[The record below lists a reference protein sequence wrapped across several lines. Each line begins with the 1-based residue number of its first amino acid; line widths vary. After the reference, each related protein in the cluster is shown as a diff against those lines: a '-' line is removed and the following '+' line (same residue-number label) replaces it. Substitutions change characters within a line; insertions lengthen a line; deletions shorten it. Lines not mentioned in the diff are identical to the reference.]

1 MESMQINYIAVFVSA
16 VLSFLVGWVWYAPF
30 LFGKIWLKELGLSQ
44 QEIENQ
50 NMLKIFGGAFILT
63 LIIGFNLAAFL
74 GPEPDFSLGLF
85 YGALAGIG
93 WVSASIGVVY
103 LFSRKSLKLFLIDAG
118 YQVVIYTLMGGII
131 GVWK

>member
-1 MESMQINYIAVFVSA
+1 MEGINYLAVIVSA
-16 VLSFLVGWVWYAPF
+16 ILSFVIGSLWYGP
-30 LFGKIWLKELGLSQ
+30 LFGKIWLKEIGLDPKELEQ
-44 QEIENQ
+44 A
-50 NMLKIFGGAFILT
+50 NMFKIFGTAFILT

-74 GPEPDFSLGLF
+74 GPDSDLTSGLL

-103 LFSRKSLKLFLIDAG
+103 LFGRKSFKLFLVDAG

-131 GVWK
+131 GLWK

>member
-63 LIIGFNLAAFL
+63 FIIGFNLAAFL
-74 GPEPDFSLGLF
+74 GPEPDFSLDSSRVLWLYWLGCCF
-85 YGALAGIG
+85 D
-93 WVSASIGVVY
+93 WSVY
-103 LFSRKSLKLFLIDAG
+103 LFSR
-118 YQVVIYTLMGGII
+118 
-131 GVWK
+131 